1 MKETSKKNPAPLAPT
16 SAAPGNAAPHNVAP
30 VDKGI
35 LVKKKHGKSG
45 DPVKQ
50 AKPARKG
57 TLLGMERSG
66 ARHGIRVMFQKTEA
80 PEAGA
85 VQGNGRILPA
95 ATKRSR
101 GEFQA
106 GQADHN

>member
-1 MKETSKKNPAPLAPT
+1 MKKDSTKNPAPLAPT

-35 LVKKKHGKSG
+35 LVKKKHGK
-45 DPVKQ
+45 DVNPNLE
-50 AKPARKG
+50 AKPARKQ

-66 ARHGIRVMFQKTEA
+66 ARHGIRVKFQKTVA

-85 VQGNGRILPA
+85 VQGNGRLLPA
-95 ATKRSR
+95 AVKRSR
-101 GEFQA
+101 AGFQA